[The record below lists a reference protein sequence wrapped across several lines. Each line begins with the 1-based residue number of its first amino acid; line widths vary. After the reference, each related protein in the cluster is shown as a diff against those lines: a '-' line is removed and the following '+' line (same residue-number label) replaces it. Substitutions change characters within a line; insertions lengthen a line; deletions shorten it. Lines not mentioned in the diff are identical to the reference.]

1 MADSTT
7 LLARARAVLI
17 TESEAVRSLADHLDT
32 SFVDAACAVLQC
44 PGRVVT
50 TGVGKAGA
58 IARKIAATLASTGSP
73 SLYLHP
79 ADGVHGDLGVVTP
92 DDVVLAFSYSGES
105 DEVSRILPTIR
116 RIGARLIAVTGKPQS
131 TLGRAA
137 DIVLDLGPCTEACP
151 LGLAPTT
158 SAAAMLA
165 MGDALAIAVM
175 EARGFTRED
184 FAVFHPAGALGR
196 RLMLRTSEVMRT
208 GSQVAIV
215 GLDTTIRD
223 TLFAIT
229 AAGAGCAFVVD
240 AEGKLQGLLTDGDI
254 RRALVKDP
262 NALETPAQTWMNRN
276 PITIIGD
283 VLATEALAILEESD
297 RRPGEAPVV
306 DSEGRPVGCIML
318 KDLLRSGI
326 V

>member
-1 MADSTT
+1 MLDSNR
-7 LLARARAVLI
+7 LLARARAVI
-17 TESEAVRSLADHLDT
+17 RMEADSIRSLADHLDP
-32 SFVDAACAVLQC
+32 SFVQAAEAVLACQ
-44 PGRVVT
+44 GRVIT

-58 IARKIAATLASTGSP
+58 IARKVAATLASTGSP
-73 SLYLHP
+73 SLFLHP
-79 ADGVHGDLGVVTP
+79 ADGVHGDLGVVTRS
-92 DDVVLAFSYSGES
+92 DVVLAFSYSGES

-116 RIGARLIAVTGKPQS
+116 RIGAKLIAVTGKPES
-131 TLGRAA
+131 TLGQAA
-137 DIVLDLGPCTEACP
+137 EIVLNLGPCTEACP

-158 SAAAMLA
+158 SAATMLA

-196 RLMLRTSEVMRT
+196 RLMLRTSDVMRT
-208 GSQVAIV
+208 GAQMAIV
-215 GLDTTIRD
+215 AADTTIRD

-240 AEGKLQGLLTDGDI
+240 SDGRLAGILTDGDI
-254 RRALVKDP
+254 RRALVRDSR
-262 NALETPAQTWMNRN
+262 ALDAPAEAWMNRN

-283 VLATEALAILEESD
+283 VLASEALAILQESD

-306 DSEGRPVGCIML
+306 DSDGRPVGCIML
-318 KDLLRSGI
+318 KDLLRAGI